1 MGAPH
6 LGTPAPPGFR
16 RFTREY
22 EKQRN
27 DNTYLS
33 GSKETARF
41 EFPSGSE
48 GRGAEFDELVW
59 LILKLKETITHQT
72 SIIEKQNSTIENI
85 RADLAGIKEE
95 QQNLTRQNAEL
106 QEQVG
111 TLQSQ
116 INVYATSPPSTRSWA
131 SVAANRSGTR

>member
-1 MGAPH
+1 MAELANGEAEGPPSGSHETVVVAPQQ
-6 LGTPAPPGFR
+6 GTPPPSEFR

-22 EKQRN
+22 ENQRN

-41 EFPSGSE
+41 EFSSGSE
-48 GRGAEFDELVW
+48 GRGAEFDELAW

-95 QQNLTRQNAEL
+95 WVLSLDHAWIYSIA
-106 QEQVG
+106 G
-111 TLQSQ
+111 S
-116 INVYATSPPSTRSWA
+116 
-131 SVAANRSGTR
+131 